1 MNGCL
6 SYHDKVPDGFYL
18 IQGMDPYVW
27 TVCTDLQEN
36 GRVPSIESL
45 RAVDPNGSSVEVVVI
60 DKRSDPG
67 LKELGDKVVS
77 ISHNC
82 VTSRD
87 VVDQLSKL
95 VCTQMG

>member
-36 GRVPSIESL
+36 GLVPSIESL

-60 DKRSDPG
+60 DKRGDPG
-67 LKELGDKVVS
+67 LKELEDMVVS
-77 ISHNC
+77 ISHSC
-82 VTSRD
+82 VTPRE

>member
-6 SYHDKVPDGFYL
+6 SYYDKVPDGFYL

-60 DKRSDPG
+60 DKRGDPG
-67 LKELGDKVVS
+67 LKELEDKVVS
-77 ISHNC
+77 ISHSC

-87 VVDQLSKL
+87 VVDRLSKL